1 MPPQTIRPDDGMLPK
16 VWPLGVTLALCGAAY
31 VLGMLFGAK

>member
-1 MPPQTIRPDDGMLPK
+1 MPPQQARPDDGMLPMI
-16 VWPLGVTLALCGAAY
+16 WPLGVTIVLWGAAT